1 MMRRVTRHKG
11 LLLGTAI
18 LLLIAVV
25 ALSAGLIASA
35 DPASLRVTARLRP
48 PSERWWFGTDSVGR
62 DVFARTVYGSRA
74 SLELGA
80 LVAALAV
87 SLGLALGVLTGM
99 VRWVDAIG
107 MRVIDGVMAIPS
119 ILIAVALVTLA
130 GSTLATVV
138 MAIAI
143 PEIPRVARLVR
154 SVVLVTRTEPYLEA
168 ATVLGTSWPLLVWR
182 HVLPSTIPPLVV
194 QATYVAASAI
204 LLEAVLSFVGVGLPP
219 TVPSWGNI
227 MADGRSYFQLA
238 PWLIFFPGAALAL
251 LVLGLNLVGDGLR
264 DTLDTRAV
272 PRV

>member
-18 LLLIAVV
+18 LLLVAVV
-25 ALSAGLIASA
+25 ALGAGLIASA

-74 SLELGA
+74 SLELGG

-154 SVVLVTRTEPYLEA
+154 SVVLMTRTEPYLEA